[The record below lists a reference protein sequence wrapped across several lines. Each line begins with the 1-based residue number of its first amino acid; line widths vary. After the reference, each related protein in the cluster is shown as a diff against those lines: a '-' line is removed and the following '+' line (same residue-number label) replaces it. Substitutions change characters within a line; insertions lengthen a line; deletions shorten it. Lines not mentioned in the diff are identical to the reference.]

1 MFYDNFQQ
9 YKKRQEQSIKSSQP
23 FLFYLGNVK
32 PYFLTTNQNELC
44 TNYGIHL
51 EVDDQIDCRQAFPV
65 ADGILGAVTYRHL
78 TRSEIRVNDNDDPDA
93 TLPAGC
99 HVMAQGA
106 GAGNHLEFNPT
117 LVGSSHPNAWQVCR
131 SCKYQNN
138 RKSW

>member
-1 MFYDNFQQ
+1 M
-9 YKKRQEQSIKSSQP
+9 
-23 FLFYLGNVK
+23 
-32 PYFLTTNQNELC
+32 
-44 TNYGIHL
+44 HL
-51 EVDDQIDCRQAFPV
+51 EVHDQIDCRQAFPV
-65 ADGILGAVTYRHL
+65 ADDILGDPPRIRGVTYRHL
-78 TRSEIRVNDNDDPDA
+78 RRSEIRINDNDDPDA

>member
-1 MFYDNFQQ
+1 M
-9 YKKRQEQSIKSSQP
+9 KSSLP
-23 FLFYLGNVK
+23 FSFYLENNQ

-44 TNYGIHL
+44 TNYGRNL
-51 EVDDQIDCRQAFPV
+51 EVHDQIDCRQAFPV
-65 ADGILGAVTYRHL
+65 ADNILGDVTYRHL
-78 TRSEIRVNDNDDPDA
+78 TRSEIRINDAGDPDA

-117 LVGSSHPNAWQVCR
+117 LEGSSHPNAWQVCR
-131 SCKYQNN
+131 SCKYQSN